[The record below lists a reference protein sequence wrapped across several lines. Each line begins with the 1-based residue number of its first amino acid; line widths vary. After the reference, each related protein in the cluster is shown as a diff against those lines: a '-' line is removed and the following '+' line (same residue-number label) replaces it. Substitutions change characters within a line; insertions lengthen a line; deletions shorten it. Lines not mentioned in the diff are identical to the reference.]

1 MAFVHGK
8 RANAF
13 IRDVNNVWN
22 DISPYLNEVAFPGK
36 AGIAETTVFGRGAKT
51 YIGGLLEGQLTMK
64 GFFDPT
70 STATSFTGV
79 SNPQPMDATMSGL
92 LGSQAGLAVGA
103 TSGKGLA
110 VVAQVGVQSNYGQFI
125 LMPSGYATGDALIA
139 DVVMTDYSVTA
150 PVTGVVAFTAT
161 FQLSGAPILPLTY
174 DVSTGTTYATNTY
187 GLQIIRSSVSNLFSS
202 TAGWISAGGGAT
214 TAAALIT
221 STK

>member
-1 MAFVHGK
+1 MAFTHGK
-8 RANAF
+8 KANAF

-64 GFFDPT
+64 GYFDP
-70 STATSFTGV
+70 SSVATSFTGV
-79 SNPQPMDATMSGL
+79 SNPQSMDATMSGL
-92 LGSQAGLAVGA
+92 LGSQAGLAVGP

-110 VVAQVGVQSNYGQFI
+110 VVAQVGAQSNYGQFI
-125 LMPSGYATGDALIA
+125 FMPSGYATGDALIA

-161 FQLSGAPILPLTY
+161 FQLSGAPILPLVY
-174 DVSTGTTYATNTY
+174 STTSSTTYAANTY
-187 GLQIIRSSVSNLFSS
+187 GLQIIRAPVADVFSANWLAS
-202 TAGWISAGGGAT
+202 GAGAASAS
-214 TAAALIT
+214 ALIT
-221 STK
+221 STD